1 MFLATVGSSAF
12 SAVFASTKFLMLGP
26 CKLVP
31 DEGLLG
37 GHGRLGFLLL
47 FLNIATTSFSKALML
62 FAMGSRFKHNYEPM
76 FAKGSWKGK

>member
-1 MFLATVGSSAF
+1 
-12 SAVFASTKFLMLGP
+12 MLGP

-47 FLNIATTSFSKALML
+47 FLNVATTSFSKALML
-62 FAMGSRFKHNYEPM
+62 FAIASRFKHTFKPM
-76 FAKGSWKGK
+76 FIPEGPWKGMCSKPTI